1 MKDKEIKEEWAK
13 PEIEELGNAKD
24 LVASINITGGGDL
37 RFNVLI
43 PS

>member
-1 MKDKEIKEEWAK
+1 MENKEIKEEWAK

-24 LVASINITGGGDL
+24 LVAQNNIVGGGDFVYSAL
-37 RFNVLI
+37 N

>member
-1 MKDKEIKEEWAK
+1 MENKEIKEEWAK

-24 LVASINITGGGDL
+24 LVASVNINGGGDVQ
-37 RFNVLI
+37 FNILI